1 MLRATLRIMNLDNE
15 DIELSPDEEMGDLS
29 SAQAK
34 IKKLR
39 DELKGAQKKA
49 AEHLEGWQRCKAES
63 INARKDALR
72 DAERAAEREKDSF
85 VQDLLPVLDSFDMAA
100 STDAFIHMNEEWKQG
115 IRHIQNQLIGVLES
129 HGVTRFG
136 AIGDT
141 FDPRSHEA
149 LQETADMPG
158 DPHTIV
164 RIIRYGYRTDE
175 RIIRPVQAIIHS

>member
-1 MLRATLRIMNLDNE
+1 
-15 DIELSPDEEMGDLS
+15 MGDLS
-29 SAQAK
+29 GAHAK

-39 DELKGAQKKA
+39 DELKETQKKA
-49 AEHLEGWQRCKAES
+49 AEHLDGWQRCKAES

-100 STDAFIHMNEEWKQG
+100 STDAFTAMSEDWQQG
-115 IRHIQNQLIGVLES
+115 IRHIHNQLVGVLES
-129 HGVTRFG
+129 HGVVRFG
-136 AIGDT
+136 NTGDA
-141 FDPRSHEA
+141 FDPRIHEA

-158 DPHTIV
+158 EPHTIV
-164 RIIRYGYRTDE
+164 RIIRYGYRAGE

>member
-1 MLRATLRIMNLDNE
+1 MNLDSE
-15 DIELSPDEEMGDLS
+15 DIELSPDEDMGDLS
-29 SAQAK
+29 GAHAK

-39 DELKGAQKKA
+39 DELKETQKKA
-49 AEHLEGWQRCKAES
+49 AEHLDGWQRCKAES

-100 STDAFIHMNEEWKQG
+100 STDAFTAMSEDWQQG
-115 IRHIQNQLIGVLES
+115 IRHIHNQLVGVLES
-129 HGVTRFG
+129 HGVVRFG
-136 AIGDT
+136 NTGDA
-141 FDPRSHEA
+141 FDPRIHEA

-158 DPHTIV
+158 EPHTIV
-164 RIIRYGYRTDE
+164 RIIRYGYRAGE